1 MKISGILLN
10 VDGVMYL
17 RQYSKDGE
25 FRDIEIVHD
34 DLSIQINDN
43 SAQINQRSDGE
54 YFIDYTD
61 KVLGK

>member
-34 DLSIQINDN
+34 DLSIQINDS
-43 SAQINQRSDGE
+43 SAQLNQRSDGE